1 MALLNN
7 TCRQECPFEYLK
19 SPDGSVCEV
28 RTRFLDEEFI
38 VAPFL
43 QVALFFALVAVA
55 SYWLTGRRSLISSTL
70 IAFLGPVEVAAVVY

>member
-1 MALLNN
+1 MNTTLAYGTKQCVYCEKGCASCDSIDPTICLKCSPGLALLNN

-19 SPDGSVCEV
+19 SQDGSVCEV

-43 QVALFFALVAVA
+43 
-55 SYWLTGRRSLISSTL
+55 
-70 IAFLGPVEVAAVVY
+70 